1 MDTLKQLIDYY
12 QTNGSYVMEEFWR
25 HFLMS
30 AYGVIFAAIIAIP
43 LGVYIA
49 RKKRLA
55 GWVIQIANIIQTI
68 PALAM
73 LAVLMLIMGL
83 GTNTVVLSL
92 FLYSLLPILKNTYTG
107 IRNVDG
113 ALLESGKAMGMTK
126 WQVLRLI
133 EMPLALS
140 VIMAGIRNALVIA
153 IGVAAIGTFVGAGGL
168 GDIIVRGTNATNGTA
183 IILAGAIPTA
193 VMAILADVLLGW
205 VERTLNPVKKQKK
218 TTNRSLIKICENTTY
233 HLCIKVVFFV

>member
-107 IRNVDG
+107 IRSVDG

-205 VERTLNPVKKQKK
+205 VERTLNPVKNKRK
-218 TTNRSLIKICENTTY
+218 SLTEA
-233 HLCIKVVFFV
+233 L

>member
-30 AYGVIFAAIIAIP
+30 AYGVIFAAIVAIP

-55 GWVIQIANIIQTI
+55 GWVIQTANIIQTI

-73 LAVLMLIMGL
+73 LAVLMLVMGL

-193 VMAILADVLLGW
+193 VMAILADLLLGW
-205 VERTLNPVKKQKK
+205 VERRLNPVKNKRK
-218 TTNRSLIKICENTTY
+218 TLTEAL
-233 HLCIKVVFFV
+233 

>member
-12 QTNGSYVMEEFWR
+12 QTNVSYVMEEFWR

-30 AYGVIFAAIIAIP
+30 AYGVIFAAIVAIP

-55 GWVIQIANIIQTI
+55 GWVIQTANIIQTI

-73 LAVLMLIMGL
+73 LAVLMLVMGL

-126 WQVLRLI
+126 WQVLHLI
-133 EMPLALS
+133 EIPLALS

-193 VMAILADVLLGW
+193 FMAILADLLLGW
-205 VERTLNPVKKQKK
+205 VERRLNPVKNKRK
-218 TTNRSLIKICENTTY
+218 TLTEAL
-233 HLCIKVVFFV
+233 

>member
-1 MDTLKQLIDYY
+1 MNTLNQLIDYY
-12 QTNGSYVMEEFWR
+12 ATNGAYVAEAFWR

-30 AYGVIFAAIIAIP
+30 IYGVLFASIVAIP
-43 LGVYIA
+43 LGIYIA
-49 RKKRLA
+49 RKRRLA
-55 GWVIQIANIIQTI
+55 NWVIQIANIIQTI

-107 IRNVDG
+107 IQNVDG

-126 WQVLRLI
+126 WQVLRMI
-133 EMPLALS
+133 ELPLALS

-193 VMAILADVLLGW
+193 LMAIIVDLVLGFI
-205 VERTLNPVKKQKK
+205 ERSLNPVKNKK
-218 TTNRSLIKICENTTY
+218 KKLTEAL
-233 HLCIKVVFFV
+233 

>member
-1 MDTLKQLIDYY
+1 
-12 QTNGSYVMEEFWR
+12 
-25 HFLMS
+25 
-30 AYGVIFAAIIAIP
+30 YGVIFAAIIAIP

-205 VERTLNPVKKQKK
+205 VERTLNPVKNKRKPL
-218 TTNRSLIKICENTTY
+218 TEAL
-233 HLCIKVVFFV
+233 

>member
-30 AYGVIFAAIIAIP
+30 AYGVIFAAIVAIP

-55 GWVIQIANIIQTI
+55 GWVIQTANIIQTI

-73 LAVLMLIMGL
+73 LAVLMLVMGL

-183 IILAGAIPTA
+183 IILAGQSQPQ
-193 VMAILADVLLGW
+193 LWL
-205 VERTLNPVKKQKK
+205 
-218 TTNRSLIKICENTTY
+218 
-233 HLCIKVVFFV
+233 F

>member
-55 GWVIQIANIIQTI
+55 GWVIQITNIIQTI

-205 VERTLNPVKKQKK
+205 VERTLNPVKNKRKPL
-218 TTNRSLIKICENTTY
+218 TEAL
-233 HLCIKVVFFV
+233 

>member
-1 MDTLKQLIDYY
+1 METFSQLIDYY
-12 QTNGSYVMEEFWR
+12 QNNATYVMEAFWR

-30 AYGVIFAAIIAIP
+30 VYGVIFAAIVAIP
-43 LGVYIA
+43 LGIYIA
-49 RKKRLA
+49 RKKKLA
-55 GWVIQIANIIQTI
+55 GWVIQTANVIQTI
-68 PALAM
+68 PALAL
-73 LAVLMLIMGL
+73 LAMLMLVMGL

-92 FLYSLLPILKNTYTG
+92 FLYSILPILKNTYTG
-107 IRNVDG
+107 IQNVDG

-126 WQVLRLI
+126 WQVLRMI
-133 EMPLALS
+133 EIPLALS

-193 VMAILADVLLGW
+193 LMAVMADVLLGW
-205 VERTLNPVKKQKK
+205 VERKLNPVKNKK
-218 TTNRSLIKICENTTY
+218 K
-233 HLCIKVVFFV
+233 KFVEAL

>member
-193 VMAILADVLLGW
+193 VMAILADLLLGW
-205 VERTLNPVKKQKK
+205 VERTLNPVKNKRK
-218 TTNRSLIKICENTTY
+218 SLAEA
-233 HLCIKVVFFV
+233 L